1 MSIRKIKTIRDKF
14 SVTTTKKMFVS
25 DEDIFNCITV
35 NKTTRLV
42 DWYDKRDSKYVNV
55 YLRLTWIQRSESEID
70 LSP

>member
-1 MSIRKIKTIRDKF
+1 MSIRKIKTISDKF
-14 SVTTTKKMFVS
+14 SVTTTKKMFIS

-70 LSP
+70 LSG